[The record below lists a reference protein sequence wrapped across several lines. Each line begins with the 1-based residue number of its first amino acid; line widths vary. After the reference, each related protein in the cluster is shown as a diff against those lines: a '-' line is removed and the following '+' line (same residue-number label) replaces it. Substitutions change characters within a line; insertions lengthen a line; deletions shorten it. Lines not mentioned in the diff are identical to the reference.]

1 MTNKAG
7 DAPLVTRVHQNYANL
22 SQGERRVADRI
33 LDYPGEFATHTAVE
47 LAQLCQV
54 SSATI
59 SRFVRRLG
67 YRDYDQARRSARDAQ
82 TWGSPVYRT
91 SPKDD
96 GAKTS
101 QDSIARFLA
110 DEAGNLQATFD
121 GLNAAEL
128 KKAIAAMTRAR
139 RLFFLGFRNSSLLAS
154 LACNQFMRFRKNVF
168 QLNAQGET
176 LAERLAELDKGDV
189 VVVVALR
196 RLHRQLDEYVSAAR
210 DRGARIVLIS
220 DPSIRTL
227 PARADWSFV
236 AAVESSQAFDC
247 YAGAVALLRLLAVEV
262 LHLSGRDGRQR
273 LQAVEDLHE
282 RLDEFGNRRPPQ
294 SS

>member
-1 MTNKAG
+1 MTSKTGN
-7 DAPLVTRVHQNYANL
+7 APLVTRVHQNYANL

-67 YRDYDQARRSARDAQ
+67 YRDYDQARRNARDAQ
-82 TWGSPVYRT
+82 TWGSPVYLI
-91 SPKDD
+91 SQQAES
-96 GAKTS
+96 AKIG
-101 QDSIARFLA
+101 QDSVARYLEE
-110 DEAGNLQATFD
+110 EASNLQATFE
-121 GLNAAEL
+121 GLNPVEL
-128 KKAIAAMTRAR
+128 KKAIAAMVRAQ

-154 LACNQFMRFRKNVF
+154 LACSQFMRFRKNVF
-168 QLNAQGET
+168 QLNAQADT

-196 RLHRQLDEYVSAAR
+196 RLHRQLEEYVSVAR
-210 DRGARIVLIS
+210 DRGARIVLIT

-227 PARADWSFV
+227 PAQADWTFV

-262 LHLSGRDGRQR
+262 LHSSGRDGRKR

-282 RLDEFGNRRPPQ
+282 RLNEFGSRRRSRTP
-294 SS
+294 